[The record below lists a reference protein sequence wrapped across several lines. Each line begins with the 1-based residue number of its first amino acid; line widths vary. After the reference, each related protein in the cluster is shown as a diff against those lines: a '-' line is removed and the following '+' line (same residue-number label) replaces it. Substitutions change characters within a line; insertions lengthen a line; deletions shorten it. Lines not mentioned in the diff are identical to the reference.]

1 MESLSVQLQPFLAW
15 LLRSTIQASALIC
28 LILLVQLLLR
38 HKLGAR
44 WSHALWLILLVRM
57 VLPWA
62 PQSRASIFNLIPQS
76 VPQIRAE
83 RTPAEVPDDT
93 FKSDVPDKGT
103 GQSKQVA
110 ATEPVPKEKTPLA
123 EAPAMPQEAPSRL
136 KPALV
141 EVACILPLIWL
152 AGAAVLGIYICANN
166 FSLLR
171 IVRRERPLTDQK
183 ILDLLEDCK
192 AEMGIR
198 IVLGIVTTD
207 KVKSASLFGFV
218 RPRLLLPAGMIETLS
233 REELRYVFLHELAHL
248 KRHDIYLGW
257 LMSILQVLH
266 WFNPLV
272 WLAFYRMRADREL
285 ACDALV
291 LARTQPDESK
301 DYGRTIVS
309 LIERFSQARRLL
321 AMAGI
326 LETKAQLKRRI
337 TMIAQFKKNS
347 YRWSALAVIVVII
360 LGCISLPDRIR
371 AKAAEKPLHDAKAGP
386 TLRRVIDCTANA
398 AVSPDA
404 RFVCYP
410 KYDDSG
416 ELVVHNLVTGK
427 QHIIKA
433 SAGAAGHEGDP
444 LSPVFSPD
452 GRTIAYTVADEQEDQ
467 KQKAHERSLYLIG
480 ADGTNKRVLCRGII
494 PDVWS
499 SDGKKILGMTIG
511 NKEDPIYIVWVSTE
525 DGSIGNRIEFP
536 TKRYQAISLSP
547 DMRHLAFD
555 RPQAGDPN
563 ATWWEGKWDIFVL
576 HLNSGQES
584 PIVRNPAGEVLL
596 GWAPSGKHILF
607 LSDRMGTWDA
617 WLQPV
622 AEGVSA
628 GQAKLVSRNL
638 GHVTPG
644 RFAQNG
650 AYYYQVEY
658 NYSRIYFGEINL
670 QTGQVLSTP
679 KALEGTGFDKCVDWS
694 PDGRRAAFC
703 SFTPDRP
710 GPCVVHIHDLTG
722 GSERKVELDP
732 KLETF
737 RCLRWSPDGKSLLVS
752 SVWNYTLGSEY
763 NKKEGID
770 SRVYR
775 IDVESGKSTVLMQSE
790 RRRVRGAELSR
801 DGKTLF
807 YSSSTI
813 PRGQDLSDANTVI
826 SRRDLDTGEEK
837 PIFKFSDRSG
847 WFSWAVS
854 RSGELVAVGLN
865 EQKDSSNTST
875 KKIMVVPSTGGQIME
890 LVRWEEGPGAIW
902 DVAWTADGKGILFV
916 LQKDIYQ
923 DTPMELWHVFID
935 VSQPRKIMEA
945 DLGGWSGV
953 RVHPDGRRIAF
964 DAARRFHELWVLE
977 NFLPAEK

>member
-1 MESLSVQLQPFLAW
+1 MESLSVQVQPFVAW
-15 LLRSTIQASALIC
+15 LLRSTLQASMLIG
-28 LILLVQLLLR
+28 LILLVQITLR
-38 HKLGAR
+38 SKLGPR
-44 WSHALWLILLVRM
+44 WSHALWLVLLLRM

-62 PQSRASIFNLIPQS
+62 PQSRISMFSLIPELAPPGQTEYVPEQFAAQS
-76 VPQIRAE
+76 IDSQAVNQDKTGAS
-83 RTPAEVPDDT
+83 PAANESAKDT
-93 FKSDVPDKGT
+93 LPT
-103 GQSKQVA
+103 A
-110 ATEPVPKEKTPLA
+110 
-123 EAPAMPQEAPSRL
+123 APAHTAPQ
-136 KPALV
+136 V
-141 EVACILPLIWL
+141 ESAHFAVANVLPLVWL
-152 AGAAVLGIYICANN
+152 AGAMVLGIYICANN
-166 FSLLR
+166 FALLR
-171 IVRRERPLTDQK
+171 IVRCERPLTDQR

-198 IVLGIVTTD
+198 TILAVVATD
-207 KVKSASLFGFV
+207 KVKSPSLFGFI
-218 RPRLLLPAGMIETLS
+218 RPRLLVPAGMIGALS
-233 REELRYVFLHELAHL
+233 PEDLRYVFLHELAHL

-257 LMSILQVLH
+257 LMSILQALH

-272 WLAFYRMRADREL
+272 CLAFYHMRADREL

-291 LARTQPDESK
+291 LSHTQPAESRE
-301 DYGRTIVS
+301 YGRTIVS
-309 LIERFSQARRLL
+309 LLERFSQTRRLPS
-321 AMAGI
+321 MAGI

-347 YRWSALAVIVVII
+347 YRWSALGVVFIIVLASV
-360 LGCISLPDRIR
+360 SLPDSIR
-371 AKAAEKPLHDAKAGP
+371 AKAAGKPLPDAKAGP
-386 TLRRVIDCTANA
+386 TLRRVMDCTANA

-404 RFVCYP
+404 RFVSYP

-427 QHIIKA
+427 EHIIKA
-433 SAGAAGHEGDP
+433 SAGVAGHEGDP

-452 GRTIAYTVADEQEDQ
+452 GRTIAYTVADEQEVQ
-467 KQKAHERSLYLIG
+467 KEKAHKRCLYLIG
-480 ADGTNKRVLCRGII
+480 ADGTNKRMLCH
-494 PDVWS
+494 DVDPIAWS
-499 SDGKKILGMTIG
+499 ADGKKILGMTIG

-576 HLNSGQES
+576 DLNSGQES

-617 WLQPV
+617 WLQPM
-622 AEGVSA
+622 ADGAPA
-628 GQAKLVSRNL
+628 GQSQLVSRNI
-638 GHVTPG
+638 GHIRPR

-650 AYYYQVEY
+650 SYYYEVAY
-658 NYSRIYFGEINL
+658 NSSRIYFAEIDMQAAKL
-670 QTGQVLSTP
+670 VSAP
-679 KALEGTGFDKCVDWS
+679 KALEGTGFDTCVGWS
-694 PDGRRAAFC
+694 PDGRFVAYC
-703 SFTPDRP
+703 SHNPD
-710 GPCVVHIHDLTG
+710 GPDPSVIHIRNVAV
-722 GSERKVELDP
+722 GSERKIELDP
-732 KLETF
+732 KLGT
-737 RCLRWSPDGKSLLVS
+737 LRSFQWCPDGKSLLAS
-752 SVWNYTLGSEY
+752 GVWNYALGSDG
-763 NKKEGID
+763 NKKEGFD

-775 IDVESGKSTVLMQSE
+775 IDVEGGKGTVLMQSE

-826 SRRDLDTGEEK
+826 CRRDLDSGEEK

-854 RSGELVAVGLN
+854 RSGELVAIALN
-865 EQKDSSNTST
+865 EQKGSSDTSA
-875 KKIMVVPSTGGQIME
+875 KKIMVIPSAGGQITE
-890 LVRWEEGPGAIW
+890 LIRWDEAPGAIW
-902 DVAWTADGKGILFV
+902 DIAWTPHDKGILFV
-916 LQKDIYQ
+916 LQKDIYS
-923 DTPMELWHVFID
+923 DTAMELWYVLTD
-935 VSQPRKIMEA
+935 ASQPRKVMEA
-945 DLGGWSGV
+945 DLGGWCRSLC
-953 RVHPDGRRIAF
+953 VHPDGQRIAF
-964 DAARRFHELWVLE
+964 DAGRRFHELWAME